1 MHTATITS
9 IQQATP
15 SVKIFQLDY
24 AQQPFH
30 YLAGQWIDLYANVNG
45 KTEVGGYSMTSSP
58 HQTDH
63 KIELAVKSS
72 TRHPVTRWL
81 HENAQVGDTVQ
92 ISDGQG
98 VFFYQPEMGQRV
110 VLVGAGVGVTPLI
123 SIFRYIAAMVPQTD
137 VTLVYSIPSAD
148 EYLFQSDIE
157 TLSQKPNCHR
167 LITLTQPDTG
177 WQGLNGRIDA
187 QLLRSAGMTDDT
199 LYYLCGPQGMVEDV
213 STVLTGLDVPASRII
228 YEKWW

>member
-24 AQQPFH
+24 GQQPFH
-30 YLAGQWIDLYANVNG
+30 YLAGQWIDLYADVDG

-58 HQTDH
+58 HQPGNY
-63 KIELAVKSS
+63 IELAVKSS

-81 HENAQVGDTVQ
+81 HETAQVGDSVQ
-92 ISDGQG
+92 ISNGQG
-98 VFFYQPEMGQRV
+98 VFVYQPEMSRRV

-123 SIFRYIAAMVPQTD
+123 SIFRYIAAAVPQTD
-137 VTLVYSIPSAD
+137 VTLVYSIPAAD
-148 EYLFQSDIE
+148 EYLFQADIE
-157 TLSQKPNCHR
+157 AISRKPNCHNI
-167 LITLTQPDTG
+167 ITLTQPNPD
-177 WQGLNGRIDA
+177 WQGRSGRIDA
-187 QLLRSAGMTDDT
+187 QLLRDAGMSDDT
-199 LYYLCGPQGMVEDV
+199 LYYLCGPQGMVEDA
-213 STVLTGLDVPASRII
+213 SAVLTGIDVPASRII

>member
-9 IQQATP
+9 IQQASP

-24 AQQPFH
+24 GQQPFR

-58 HQTDH
+58 HQSGSG
-63 KIELAVKSS
+63 IELAVKSS

-81 HENAQVGDTVQ
+81 HEDAKIGDTVR

-98 VFFYQPEMGQRV
+98 VFVYQPEMSHRV

-123 SIFRYIAAMVPQTD
+123 SIFRYIAAAVPQTD
-137 VTLVYSIPSAD
+137 VTLVYSIPDAD
-148 EYLFQSDIE
+148 EYLFQADIE
-157 TLSQKPNCHR
+157 ALSQQPNCHH
-167 LITLTQPDTG
+167 LITLTQPDAK
-177 WQGLNGRIDA
+177 WQGRSGRIDA
-187 QLLRSAGMTDDT
+187 QLLREAGMSDDT
-199 LYYLCGPQGMVEDV
+199 LYYLCGPQGMVEDAGA
-213 STVLTGLDVPASRII
+213 VLTSIGVPASRII

>member
-9 IQQATP
+9 IQQASP
-15 SVKIFQLDY
+15 SVKVFQLDY
-24 AQQPFH
+24 GQQPFH

-58 HQTDH
+58 HQSGSS
-63 KIELAVKSS
+63 IELAVKSS

-81 HENAQVGDTVQ
+81 HEDAKIGDTVQ

-98 VFFYQPEMGQRV
+98 VFVYQPEMSRRV

-123 SIFRYIAAMVPQTD
+123 SIFRYIAAAVPQTD
-137 VTLVYSIPSAD
+137 VTLVYSIPDAD
-148 EYLFQSDIE
+148 EYLFQTDIE
-157 TLSQKPNCHR
+157 ALSRQPNCHH
-167 LITLTQPDTG
+167 LVTLTQPDAR
-177 WQGLNGRIDA
+177 WQGRSGRIDT
-187 QLLRSAGMTDDT
+187 QLLREAGMSDDT

-213 STVLTGLDVPASRII
+213 SAVLTSIGVPASRII

>member
-9 IQQATP
+9 IQQASP

-24 AQQPFH
+24 GQQPFH
-30 YLAGQWIDLYANVNG
+30 YLAGQWIDLYATING

-58 HQTDH
+58 HQSGSH
-63 KIELAVKSS
+63 IELAVKSS

-81 HENAQVGDTVQ
+81 HESAQIGDTVQ

-98 VFFYQPEMGQRV
+98 VFVYQPEMSHRV

-123 SIFRYIAAMVPQTD
+123 SIFRYIAASVPQTD

-148 EYLFQSDIE
+148 EYLFQADIE
-157 TLSQKPNCHR
+157 TLSQQPNCHH
-167 LITLTQPDTG
+167 LITLTQPDSN
-177 WQGLNGRIDA
+177 WQGRSGRIDA
-187 QLLRSAGMTDDT
+187 QLLREAGMSDDT
-199 LYYLCGPQGMVEDV
+199 LYYLCGPQGMVEDA
-213 STVLTGLDVPASRII
+213 SAVLTSIGVPESRII

>member
-1 MHTATITS
+1 MHTATIIS

-15 SVKIFQLDY
+15 SVKIFRLDY
-24 AQQPFH
+24 GQEKFH
-30 YLAGQWIDLYANVNG
+30 YLAGQWIDLYAMING

-58 HQTDH
+58 HETGTQ
-63 KIELAVKSS
+63 IELAVKSS

-81 HENAQVGDTVQ
+81 HETARIGDSVQ

-98 VFFYQPEMGQRV
+98 VFVYLPEMSHRV

-123 SIFRYIAAMVPQTD
+123 SIFRYIAAAVPQTD

-148 EYLFQSDIE
+148 EYLFQTDIE
-157 TLSQKPNCHR
+157 TLSQKPNCHH
-167 LITLTQPDTG
+167 LITLTQPDTQWLG
-177 WQGLNGRIDA
+177 HSRRIDA
-187 QLLRSAGMTDDT
+187 ALLRHAGMSEDT

-213 STVLTGLDVPASRII
+213 SAVLTSIHVPPSRII